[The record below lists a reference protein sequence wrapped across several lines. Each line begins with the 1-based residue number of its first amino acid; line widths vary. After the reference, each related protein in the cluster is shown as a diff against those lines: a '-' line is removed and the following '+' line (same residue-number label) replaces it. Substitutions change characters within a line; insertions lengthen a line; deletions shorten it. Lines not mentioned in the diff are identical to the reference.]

1 MKRISIPD
9 AETFV
14 AAIQDEIS
22 RTREGR
28 YFHRLDII
36 LYVLQGASPYEAARL
51 FGHSPRTIEYW
62 VHRLVSKGLIGLW
75 EGERTGRPS
84 RLSTTDLQKLR
95 DEIQRSPRES
105 GYDQNTWDGVLLSH
119 HLAKEYSISLSVRQC
134 QRLFH
139 TLGFSLQRPRRQAAE
154 ANSELQDAFIASC
167 IANGTKGTICPF
179 KNRLIVFHYQ
189 CKVQ

>member
-28 YFHRLDII
+28 YFHRLDVI
-36 LYVLQGASPYEAARL
+36 LYVLQGSSPYDAARL

-62 VHRLVSKGLIGLW
+62 VHRLVSNGLSGLC
-75 EGERTGRPS
+75 EGDRTGRPG
-84 RLSTTDLQKLR
+84 RLSIPDLPKLHN
-95 DEIQRSPRES
+95 EIQRSPREL
-105 GYDQNTWDGVLLSH
+105 GYVQNLWDGPLLSH
-119 HLAKEYSISLSVRQC
+119 HLTKNYSVSLSVRQC

-139 TLGFSLQRPRRQAAE
+139 QLGFNLQRPRRQASE
-154 ANSELQDAFIASC
+154 ADSLQQE
-167 IANGTKGTICPF
+167 TF
-179 KNRLIVFHYQ
+179 K
-189 CKVQ
+189 KTTTS

>member
-75 EGERTGRPS
+75 EGGRTGRPS
-84 RLSTTDLQKLR
+84 RLSATNLQKLR

-105 GYDQNTWDGVLLSH
+105 GYDQNIWDGVLLSV
-119 HLAKEYSISLSVRQC
+119 HLAKVFYISLWIRQC

-139 TLGFSLQRPRRQAAE
+139 RLGFSLQRPRRQPSE
-154 ANSELQDAFIASC
+154 ANPELQEAFKKTTTD
-167 IANGTKGTICPF
+167 G
-179 KNRLIVFHYQ
+179 
-189 CKVQ
+189 

>member
-22 RTREGR
+22 RSREGR

-62 VHRLVSKGLIGLW
+62 VHRLLSKGLTGLW
-75 EGERTGRPS
+75 EGERTGRPP

-95 DEIQRSPRES
+95 NEIRHP
-105 GYDQNTWDGVLLSH
+105 
-119 HLAKEYSISLSVRQC
+119 
-134 QRLFH
+134 
-139 TLGFSLQRPRRQAAE
+139 P
-154 ANSELQDAFIASC
+154 
-167 IANGTKGTICPF
+167 
-179 KNRLIVFHYQ
+179 
-189 CKVQ
+189 